1 MNSEIK
7 EILKSFKIDYNEGSL
22 ILLAIYYYLN
32 KPLPDYIPTQTY
44 LRVLSTGIVNIDDK
58 GNVIWN
64 VPLFEEQITNFEW
77 VKDFREAFK
86 KRNSE
91 RAGTLESCIK
101 RMKEFFAKHP
111 HVRVDDVKAATQ
123 MYFRS
128 IKDPQ
133 YLITSQKFIYD
144 GMGVGRNSHLEEWL
158 EKYYE
163 SLPKDVSENTITRK
177 MQ

>member
-7 EILKSFKIDYNEGSL
+7 DILRSCKIDYNEGSL
-22 ILLAIYYYLN
+22 VLLAVYYYMN
-32 KPLPDYIPTQTY
+32 KPLPDYIPKELY
-44 LRVLSTGIVNIDDK
+44 LRILSTGIFNIDDK

-64 VPLFEEQITNFEW
+64 VPLFEEQVTNFEW
-77 VKDFREAFK
+77 VKEFREAFK
-86 KRNSE
+86 KKNSE
-91 RAGTLESCIK
+91 RAGTLDSCIK

-111 HVRVDDVKAATQ
+111 HVRVEDVKFATG

-128 IKDPQ
+128 VKDPQ
-133 YLITSQKFIYD
+133 YLLTSHKFIYD
-144 GMGVGRNSHLEEWL
+144 GAGISKNSHLEEWI

-163 SLPKDVSENTITRK
+163 SRPKDVSDNTITRK

>member
-7 EILKSFKIDYNEGSL
+7 EILKTFKIDYNEGVLVL
-22 ILLAIYYYLN
+22 IAVYYYLN
-32 KPLPDYIPTQTY
+32 KPLPDYIPKELY
-44 LRVLSTGIVNIDDK
+44 LKILSTGIFEINDK
-58 GNVIWN
+58 GIIVWN
-64 VPLFEEQITNFEW
+64 VPLFDEQVTNFEW

-101 RMKEFFAKHP
+101 RMKEFFARHP
-111 HVRVDDVKAATQ
+111 HVRVDDVKGATQ

-128 IKDPQ
+128 VRDPQ
-133 YLITSQKFIYD
+133 FLLTSQKFIYD
-144 GMGVGRNSHLEEWL
+144 GMGVTRNSHLEEWL

-163 SLPKDVSENTITRK
+163 SLPQDASENTITRK